1 MTDLETTL
9 SAITR
14 MAEEVK
20 DDQRFIKAGATLVPG
35 GLESILAAGA
45 RQQTAAPALA
55 DAVLALVEVARAAE
69 ADRQFAKKY
78 WGERL
83 EVTDALSRLSTLKE
97 TRG

>member
-35 GLESILAAGA
+35 GRESILAAGA

-55 DAVLALVEVARAAE
+55 DAVLALVEVARLSALASAGHAE
-69 ADRQFAKKY
+69 RGCGCDLCA
-78 WGERL
+78 
-83 EVTDALSRLSTLKE
+83 ALSRLSTLKE